1 MVKSELCLAAL
12 EMLVEFKIS
21 GLPVVDDD
29 ERVVRCC
36 KLASLSSHGICVTA
50 ARSSQ
55 KTLFWAY
62 RVVCC
67 VSASKQHQAAVKGG
81 LARRSRLSGT
91 VLSV

>member
-1 MVKSELCLAAL
+1 MVETELCLAAL

-29 ERVVRCC
+29 ERVVRCR

-55 KTLFWAY
+55 KTHCWAY
-62 RVVCC
+62 RVICC
-67 VSASKQHQAAVKGG
+67 VSASKQYRAAVRG
-81 LARRSRLSGT
+81 GT
-91 VLSV
+91 VPQQVK